1 MIATALLKGG
11 FVIVMALY
19 IKLKILLKFIK
30 MIRGFNILSI
40 LVCGTIYS

>member
-11 FVIVMALY
+11 FFVIVMALY

-30 MIRGFNILSI
+30 MIRGFILLI
-40 LVCGTIYS
+40 